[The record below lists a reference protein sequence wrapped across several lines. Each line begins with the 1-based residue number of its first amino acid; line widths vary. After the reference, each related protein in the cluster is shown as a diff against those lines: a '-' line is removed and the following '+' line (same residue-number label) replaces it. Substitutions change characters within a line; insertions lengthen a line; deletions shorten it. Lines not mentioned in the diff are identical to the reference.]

1 MRHDWQKLSRAAVA
15 VVTATGLTSCG
26 GLVRKGPPAGGN
38 EVVTAPPRAYYDQ
51 LFAAKLGL
59 LDSGAATTTATST
72 GEVLWLNFGGATV
85 AKGTAKGESF
95 QVCGDKA
102 QIAASTLTTDS
113 QEVIASTVQKYYTD
127 AGADLKVTVTQPTSG
142 DYTTVV
148 VGGSLADLG
157 CSDPSGLG
165 VAPLDVGN
173 ANHNDIAFVFTPA
186 DISDK
191 QLAVNIAHVSAH
203 TYGLATITDPNDVMA
218 EKPLDTAK
226 GFGVGKRLDN
236 GAEQNGLIILAEAT
250 GVQVTKPGEADATKG
265 DDTTNA
271 PAPTSVPAP
280 MPLPPVVAP
289 GKGTD
294 LIVDDM
300 INKMPHNPKSARHII
315 PMLRGLLPFAF
326 SLDLKAVTEIFDATG
341 FGSGANSDKSGT
353 GRRSTITVNVKVDIS
368 HVWKQG
374 DAVAQPADEPTIAT
388 EPGTGTTAAPTGDK
402 AAAPA
407 ATTEV
412 AKTDV
417 GANEPPKNPAE
428 AAKVINSMPTIVNV
442 ITINFNASDS
452 QRLLPLMK
460 MGCLKKYMAARGE

>member
-26 GLVRKGPPAGGN
+26 GLVRKGQPSGGS

-59 LDSGAATTTATST
+59 LDNPATATTAANST

-102 QIAASTLTTDS
+102 TIAASTLTADS
-113 QEVIASTVQKYYTD
+113 QDQIASSVQKFYTD
-127 AGADLKVTVTQPTSG
+127 AGADLKVTTTQPTSG

-157 CSDPSGLG
+157 CTDPSGLG

-203 TYGLATITDPNDVMA
+203 TYGLATITDPDDVMA

-226 GFGVGKRLDN
+226 GFGVGKRVDT
-236 GAEQNGLIILAEAT
+236 GAEQNGLLVLAEAT
-250 GVQVTKPGEADATKG
+250 GVQVSKPGEADATKS
-265 DDTTNA
+265 DDKT
-271 PAPTSVPAP
+271 VPAP
-280 MPLPPVVAP
+280 MPLPPVIAP

-294 LIVDDM
+294 VIVDDM
-300 INKMPHNPKSARHII
+300 INKMPSHPKSAGHII
-315 PMLRGLLPFAF
+315 PVLRGLLPFAF

-341 FGSGANSDKSGT
+341 FGNGSTTDKAGT
-353 GRRSTITVNVKVDIS
+353 TRRTTITVNVKVDIS
-368 HVWKQG
+368 HVWKEG
-374 DAVAQPADEPTIAT
+374 DAVAQPTDEQTIAT
-388 EPGTGTTAAPTGDK
+388 TPATGTTV
-402 AAAPA
+402 APA
-407 ATTEV
+407 EKTDV
-412 AKTDV
+412 AKTDE
-417 GANEPPKNPAE
+417 ASQEPPKNPAE

-442 ITINFNASDS
+442 ITVNFNSSDS

>member
-26 GLVRKGPPAGGN
+26 GLVRKGQPTGGS

-59 LDSGAATTTATST
+59 LDNPVATTTTTSAAPTT

-85 AKGTAKGESF
+85 NKGTAKGESF

-102 QIAASTLTTDS
+102 TIAASTLTADS
-113 QEVIASTVQKYYTD
+113 QQAIASSVEKLYTG
-127 AGADLKVTVTQPTSG
+127 AGANQKVTTTQPTSG

-157 CSDPSGLG
+157 CTDPSGLG

-191 QLAVNIAHVSAH
+191 QLAVNIAHVAAH
-203 TYGLATITDPNDVMA
+203 TYGLSNITDPNDVMA
-218 EKPLDTAK
+218 EKPLDTAT
-226 GFGVGKRLDN
+226 GFSVGKRVDN
-236 GAEQNGLIILAEAT
+236 GAEQNALVILAEAT
-250 GVQVTKPGEADATKG
+250 GVQVSKPGEADATKTP
-265 DDTTNA
+265 DQTK
-271 PAPTSVPAP
+271 PEP
-280 MPLPPVVAP
+280 MPLPAVIAS

-294 LIVDDM
+294 QVVDDM
-300 INKMPHNPKSARHII
+300 INKMPSQPKAATHLI
-315 PMLRGLLPFAF
+315 PMLRGLLPLAF

-341 FGSGANSDKSGT
+341 FGSGTGSDKTAS
-353 GRRSTITVNVKVDIS
+353 GRRTTITVNVKVDIS
-368 HVWKQG
+368 QVWKNADAIAQAGEPAQG
-374 DAVAQPADEPTIAT
+374 GEPSVATAPA
-388 EPGTGTTAAPTGDK
+388 TGT

-407 ATTEV
+407 EKNDV
-412 AKTDV
+412 AKTDTS
-417 GANEPPKNPAE
+417 AQEPPKNPAE
-428 AAKVINSMPTIVNV
+428 AAKLINSMPTIVNV
-442 ITINFNASDS
+442 ITVNFNLNDS
-452 QRLLPLMK
+452 QKLLPLMK